1 MHSIGQKWLLQK
13 PKDYYLKQIRFYFT
27 FHSSNECDTED
38 LSNGCWKLI
47 FEIRNTL
54 CFNI

>member
-38 LSNGCWKLI
+38 LSNGCWKCI